1 MEETNLKIYIDAL
14 EISNELLEAAE
25 THDMEV
31 VDELIEKRNSM
42 LKAVYA
48 DLDGTRVINLEKSR
62 ILHALLGINKRT
74 IQLANERKQE
84 IADKIKQIRNADK
97 INKSYYG

>member
-62 ILHALLGINKRT
+62 TLHALLGINKRT